1 MFIMAFSTTQCYNI
15 RKSIVESELM
25 MMYRLI
31 LYFVT
36 VAMAVGAI
44 IRISEN
50 PWKTACYLMLLLTFW
65 DVFKNYIRKY
75 NDK

>member
-1 MFIMAFSTTQCYNI
+1 MGSLSKKNI
-15 RKSIVESELM
+15 IESELM
-25 MMYRLI
+25 IMYRLI
-31 LYFVT
+31 LNFAA
-36 VAMAVGAI
+36 VAMAAGAI

-65 DVFKNYIRKY
+65 DVFKNYIRQH

>member
-1 MFIMAFSTTQCYNI
+1 MKQCYNI

-25 MMYRLI
+25 IMYRLI
-31 LYFVT
+31 LNFAA
-36 VAMAVGAI
+36 VAMAAGAI

-65 DVFKNYIRKY
+65 DVFKNYIRQH

>member
-1 MFIMAFSTTQCYNI
+1 MI
-15 RKSIVESELM
+15 
-25 MMYRLI
+25 MYRLI
-31 LYFVT
+31 LDIVA
-36 VAMAVGAI
+36 VAMAAGAI